1 MPIASTDINYR
12 LSGGA
17 SNSDPLLSIGGAKSS
32 VSSGS
37 GIFDAVTSTEA
48 GAGDIE
54 YRLVYVHNAHAT
66 LTLLGAKVWIQT
78 NTPSASTDVAI
89 GLAAAGANA
98 TETAVANENTAPASV
113 TFSQPASLGA
123 GLSIGD
129 LAPGQHYGVWVRR
142 TVSAGAAVAS
152 DNFTLRVQ
160 GDTNP

>member
-1 MPIASTDINYR
+1 MPIETADIVYR
-12 LSGGA
+12 LSGGG
-17 SNSDPLLSIGGAKSS
+17 SNSDPALSLGGAKSS
-32 VSSGS
+32 VASGS
-37 GIFDAVTSTEA
+37 SIFDAVSSAEA

-78 NTPSASTDVAI
+78 NTPSANTDAAI
-89 GLAAAGANA
+89 GLAAAGVNA
-98 TETAVANENTAPASV
+98 TETAVANESTAPADV
-113 TFSQPASLGA
+113 TFSQPSSLGA

-129 LAPGQHYGVWVRR
+129 LAPGAHYGVWVRR
-142 TVSAGAAVAS
+142 TVTAGAAVAA

>member
-1 MPIASTDINYR
+1 MPITSTDIVYR

-17 SNSDPLLSIGGAKSS
+17 ANSDPLASLGGAKSS
-32 VSSGS
+32 VAAGSSL
-37 GIFDAVTSTEA
+37 FDDVSSAEA
-48 GAGDIE
+48 SAGDIE

-78 NTPSASTDVAI
+78 NTPSANTDAAI

-113 TFSQPASLGA
+113 TFSQPASFAA

-129 LAPGQHYGVWVRR
+129 LAPGQHFGVWVRR
-142 TVSAGAAVAS
+142 TVTAVAGVAA